1 MRGYTLKNSRWTSY
15 CAGGVPPSGGVR
27 HRVANPPR
35 RADCDGRLKRFLKQG
50 SDPDQVIEQPSVAF
64 RQPLGPLEEHPLG
77 FCVGAFSA
85 IGLDLFNQGL
95 DFRRWYFEG

>member
-1 MRGYTLKNSRWTSY
+1 MRGYILKNTAGPVIALVASRQAIASATE
-15 CAGGVPPSGGVR
+15 A
-27 HRVANPPR
+27 ANPPR
-35 RADCDGRLKRFLKQG
+35 TADCDGRLKRFFKQG